1 MQAISCSYAT
11 FDEVPMAAASLG
23 QVHRATLHSP

>member
-1 MQAISCSYAT
+1 MSDWYAT

-23 QVHRATLHSP
+23 QVHRATLYSP